1 MSFAGKPSSDW
12 RGREV
17 PLVILATSR
26 DGVGR
31 CSSLGN
37 LYPCIVS
44 LRCCFEELHQ
54 SESDAHVT
62 CPPPPQPTPDQTHV
76 QLAVNNPDM
85 TEKVATQPVLLRR
98 YRGTPFNELW
108 ANGYFE
114 PETAMQA
121 FRKTMTTHYSHGFP
135 ASPANEWLG
144 LGGTVDVAFHGG
156 VCVRPRQGKRV
167 GRWYD
172 ITSETGAVRLQ
183 TDCITTSLI
192 EVDGGSAG

>member
-1 MSFAGKPSSDW
+1 MSHAHHLP
-12 RGREV
+12 
-17 PLVILATSR
+17 
-26 DGVGR
+26 
-31 CSSLGN
+31 N
-37 LYPCIVS
+37 L
-44 LRCCFEELHQ
+44 
-54 SESDAHVT
+54 
-62 CPPPPQPTPDQTHV
+62 TPDQTHV

-85 TEKVATQPVLLRR
+85 TEKVATQPVLPRR
-98 YRGTPFNELW
+98 YRGTPFNELR

-144 LGGTVDVAFHGG
+144 LGGRLMLHSMGEFACDQAS
-156 VCVRPRQGKRV
+156 RQGKRV

-183 TDCITTSLI
+183 IDCITTSLI
-192 EVDGGSAG
+192 EVDGGFCGLISGFALEVVLAKGKEHTQEWSHGSQGESPAVRNVPVPF

>member
-1 MSFAGKPSSDW
+1 M
-12 RGREV
+12 
-17 PLVILATSR
+17 
-26 DGVGR
+26 GR

-44 LRCCFEELHQ
+44 LRCCFEGLHQ

-76 QLAVNNPDM
+76 QFAVNNPDM
-85 TEKVATQPVLLRR
+85 TEEVATQPVLLRR
-98 YRGTPFNELW
+98 YRGTPFNELR

-114 PETAMQA
+114 PETALQA

-144 LGGTVDVAFHGG
+144 LGGRLMLHSMGEFACDQAS
-156 VCVRPRQGKRV
+156 RQGKRV

-183 TDCITTSLI
+183 IGCITTSLI